1 MRRGSL
7 ETTSRLEEAD
17 VWQFRWSEKG
27 SNGRRVYRK
36 RVIGTVEEYPDADS
50 ARNAICGLISEV
62 NWTNQRQPLSA
73 MTVAQRHTR
82 TRGGGT
88 AARDGRRQVA
98 SPAMAG
104 EADDRGGSQRAY
116 RRAGCVRPRFRR

>member
-7 ETTSRLEEAD
+7 ETKSRLEGAD
-17 VWQFRWSEKG
+17 VWQLRWSEKG
-27 SNGRRVYRK
+27 PNGRRVYRK

-73 MTVAQRHTR
+73 MTVAQRHTSDPLR
-82 TRGGGT
+82 RNSG
-88 AARDGRRQVA
+88 ARWSPPGCLTSNGRRGQ
-98 SPAMAG
+98 
-104 EADDRGGSQRAY
+104 
-116 RRAGCVRPRFRR
+116 